1 MVEREKMNIVCAT
14 DDNYV
19 LYCGIML
26 TSLYENNRD
35 VEITTYILARGLST
49 HNQNKLSR
57 LAESYKTKIEVIM
70 LADDMWKNSPIWL
83 GDHISV
89 AAYYRLSVAEILPED
104 VKKVLY
110 LDCDI
115 IVARSLRNLWNTDIT
130 DYAAG
135 AVIDSGHF
143 NEQRNKMVGIS
154 VTEHYFNSGVLLV
167 NVDYWRKK
175 HVLGQALRFIN
186 DNLDQLRSHDQDVLN
201 AVLKD
206 QVLYLPINYN
216 LQDFYLFPPYFNR
229 YGEQIKLQILQTR
242 ESEIAI
248 YHLSMPV
255 KPLNCWH
262 CAYPFDAIWKQYKK
276 ISLWRHYPCASSMKD
291 RLMCAIL
298 RFCWKMGVKKTKV
311 DFIEI
316 Q

>member
-1 MVEREKMNIVCAT
+1 MNKINILCAT
-14 DDNYV
+14 DNNYV
-19 LYCGIML
+19 PYCGVML

-35 VEITTYILARGLST
+35 IEITTYILTDELSEGNRNILST
-49 HNQNKLSR
+49 LETNYH
-57 LAESYKTKIEVIM
+57 TKIEIM
-70 LADDMWKNSPIWL
+70 SRVYVNIFACVGGN
-83 GDHISV
+83 ISEQ
-89 AAYYRLSVAEILPED
+89 AHYYRCLVAEVLPSS
-104 VKKVLY
+104 VKKILY

-115 IVARSLRNLWNTDIT
+115 IVTKPLYKLWNTDIT
-130 DYAAG
+130 NYAA
-135 AVIDSGHF
+135 AVVLDSGHF
-143 NEQRNKMVGIS
+143 DERINFTGITVS
-154 VTEHYFNSGVLLV
+154 ENYFNSGVMLI
-167 NVDYWRKK
+167 NIDYWRHNKIYNK
-175 HVLGQALRFIN
+175 CVNFIN
-186 DNLDQLRSHDQDVLN
+186 LNKDKLRTYDQDVLN

-216 LQDFYLFPPYFNR
+216 FQDFYLFPPYFNR
-229 YGEQIKLQILQTR
+229 YGEQIKQQILQTR

-262 CAYPFDAIWKQYKK
+262 CVYPFDAIWKQYKK
-276 ISLWRHYPCASSMKD
+276 ISLWRHYPCVSSMKD

>member
-1 MVEREKMNIVCAT
+1 MVEREKINIVCAT

-19 LYCGIML
+19 PYCGIML

-35 VEITTYILARGLST
+35 ADLKTYILTEGLST
-49 HNQNKLSR
+49 YNLNKLLR
-57 LAESYKTKIEVIM
+57 LSELYKSKIEIII
-70 LADDMWKNSPIWL
+70 LADDNLKNCPIWV
-83 GDHISV
+83 GDHISTTT
-89 AAYYRLSVAEILPED
+89 YYRLFVAEILPTD
-104 VKKVLY
+104 VKKVIY

-115 IVARSLRNLWNTDIT
+115 IIARSLLDLWNTDIT

-154 VTEHYFNSGVLLV
+154 VAEHYFNAGVLLI
-167 NVDYWRKK
+167 NVDYCRRNHIWK
-175 HVLGQALRFIN
+175 QALHFIESKKEN
-186 DNLDQLRSHDQDVLN
+186 LRSHDQDVLN

-216 LQDFYLFPPYFNR
+216 FQDFYLFPPYFNR
-229 YGEQIKLQILQTR
+229 YGEQIKQQILQTR

-262 CAYPFDAIWKQYKK
+262 CVYPFDAIWKHYKRL
-276 ISLWRHYPCASSMKD
+276 SLWRHYPCVSSMKD

>member
-1 MVEREKMNIVCAT
+1 MENINIVCAT

-19 LYCGIML
+19 PYCGIML
-26 TSLYENNRD
+26 TSVYENNRD
-35 VEITTYILARGLST
+35 VEITTYILTGRLSEY
-49 HNQNKLSR
+49 NRDRLSR
-57 LAESYKTKIEVIM
+57 LSELYKTKIEIII
-70 LADDMWKNSPIWL
+70 LEDDNLRNCPIWV
-83 GDHISV
+83 GDHISTV
-89 AAYYRLSVAEILPED
+89 GYYRLSMAEVLPED

-115 IVARSLRNLWNTDIT
+115 IVVQSLRDLWNTDIT
-130 DYAAG
+130 NYAV
-135 AVIDSGHF
+135 AVAIDSGHF
-143 NEQRNKMVGIS
+143 DEQRNKMVGIS
-154 VTEHYFNSGVLLV
+154 VAEHYFNSGVLLV
-167 NVDYWRKK
+167 NVDYWRKN

-186 DNLDQLRSHDQDVLN
+186 DNRDQLRSHDQDVLN

-216 LQDFYLFPPYFNR
+216 FQDFYLFSPYFNR
-229 YGEQIKLQILQTR
+229 YGEQIKQQILQTR

-276 ISLWRHYPCASSMKD
+276 ISLWRHYPCASSMKN

-298 RFCWKMGVKKTKV
+298 RFCWKMGVKKNKV
-311 DFIEI
+311 DYIEI

>member
-1 MVEREKMNIVCAT
+1 MENINIVCAT
-14 DDNYV
+14 DNNYV
-19 LYCGIML
+19 PYCGIML
-26 TSLYENNRD
+26 TSFYENNRD
-35 VEITTYILARGLST
+35 VEITTYILTSGLSEY
-49 HNQNKLSR
+49 NRDNLSR
-57 LAESYKTKIEVIM
+57 LSELYKMKTEIIILE
-70 LADDMWKNSPIWL
+70 DDNLRNYPIWE
-83 GDHISV
+83 GDHVSMTC
-89 AAYYRLSVAEILPED
+89 YYRLSMAEVLPED

-115 IVARSLRNLWNTDIT
+115 IVVQSLRDLWNTDIIN
-130 DYAAG
+130 YAA
-135 AVIDSGHF
+135 AVAIDSGHF
-143 NEQRNKMVGIS
+143 DEQRNKMVGIS
-154 VTEHYFNSGVLLV
+154 VAEHYFNSGVLLV
-167 NVDYWRKK
+167 NVDYWRKN

-186 DNLDQLRSHDQDVLN
+186 DNRDQLRSHDQDVLN

-216 LQDFYLFPPYFNR
+216 FQDFYLFPPYFNR
-229 YGEQIKLQILQTR
+229 YGEQIKQQILQTR

-262 CAYPFDAIWKQYKK
+262 CVYPFDAIWKQYKK
-276 ISLWRHYPCASSMKD
+276 ISLWRHYPCVSSMKD